1 MSDRLVET
9 GERLADSSVTLARLV
24 LGEPDPGGLSR
35 VEAADAV
42 LGCVSAWWLEVD
54 SGRGPGDAPE

>member
-1 MSDRLVET
+1 MSERLVET

-24 LGEPDPGGLSR
+24 LGEKDPEGLSR

-54 SGRGPGDAPE
+54 TRGRSGAEPD